1 MSDLVVDYSCKYKQ
15 LLLDLKCTVEGLLVA
30 QVTNVWSIYGGLNR
44 LHNAIEKIF
53 KHGCKAISEDTTS
66 DYWKFIQGLEWLQ
79 PNNVKT
85 SLIIDSEYKSHI
97 PQHLKSDKAS
107 IWLYRSLESHSLSQ
121 KLSWLLSDKKHLES
135 CYQEQ
140 AFLCQEKYAES
151 ILICLRSVE
160 RNHPSLISEINPCL
174 FLSKLNEQK
183 YQKAHRRCSSFPD
196 NHFKS
201 IQEMNRRTKMIHKL
215 EENVKAID
223 KDLNKQKFTGK
234 MKPWSSMPN
243 LSINV
248 NSKKIVNQSRTTPS
262 TPIHHRY
269 FNKFPK
275 SLFPP
280 LKASMKKPRP
290 SASLIKKKVKHVII
304 NNCDIVEHAPPV
316 SAWDDTLSNTSMK
329 LFSEQKSPHKM
340 NTSRSVPEYSFLT
353 ALAGQK
359 DYRKQPKKTFIED
372 GGMSVLPMA
381 TGYFPR
387 PIKGQTLTAFL
398 TSSEFARS
406 NAELDRENAHFSISE
421 AMISAM
427 EQIRC
432 KRDLNLADEQAEES
446 DEEIMNL
453 KQRIRLRR
461 RQKLEEKHRKMWGPN
476 LNDKKTDTT
485 TTEASV
491 SPLSTS
497 PETPTQSI
505 SSDDVEDLEIDE
517 AANLADQRG
526 ISMSLASLYSEADLF
541 KKPRGAPDGASD
553 ILSAE
558 GVALSLI
565 SRFNE
570 KQLPRASDLEWLV
583 SEEDAPQA
591 LLPLPKSVPISPD
604 DFEEGPITPLRG
616 TQEWAPPRP
625 QIIFTPHPRP
635 ERKQLMAKQNYRCAG
650 CGMRVAPQYASR
662 FRYCDYLGRYFCT
675 GCHTN
680 QLALIPGRVLQKW
693 DFTRYPV
700 SNFSYRL
707 LEQMFVDPLF
717 RIFELNKNISKRSK
731 NLALSRKYRL
741 GLYYM
746 KDFIMTCRF
755 AETIQ
760 DYLENETSYLLNDP
774 DVYSM
779 LDLVNVRGGQMISRL
794 KCLVEMC
801 CRHTSE
807 CELCLARGFIC
818 EICNDNHIIFP
829 WQLRNVTRCFK
840 CGTCFHTKCW
850 KSNKESC
857 TKCIRV
863 QNRRN
868 S

>member
-1 MSDLVVDYSCKYKQ
+1 MTDLTVDYTGKYKQ

-44 LHNAIEKIF
+44 LYNATEKVF
-53 KHGCKAISEDTTS
+53 KHGCKALSEDTTS

-85 SLIIDSEYKSHI
+85 SPIIDCEYKSHI
-97 PQHLKSDKAS
+97 PQHLKCDKAAV
-107 IWLYRSLESHSLSQ
+107 WLYRSIENHSLSQ
-121 KLSWLLSDKKHLES
+121 KLSWLLSDKKHVES
-135 CYQEQ
+135 CYQQQ
-140 AFLCQEKYAES
+140 AFLCQEKYAEAV
-151 ILICLRSVE
+151 LICLRSVE

-174 FLSKLNEQK
+174 FLSKINEQK
-183 YQKAHRRCSSFPD
+183 YQKSHRRCSSFPD
-196 NHFKS
+196 SHFKS
-201 IQEMNRRTKMIHKL
+201 IQEMKHRTKMIYKL
-215 EENVKAID
+215 EENVRAID
-223 KDLNKQKFTGK
+223 NDFRKQKFTGK
-234 MKPWSSMPN
+234 MKPWNSMPN
-243 LSINV
+243 LSVNA
-248 NSKKIVNQSRTTPS
+248 NSKKTTNQSRTTPS
-262 TPIHHRY
+262 TPIHPRY
-269 FNKFPK
+269 LGK
-275 SLFPP
+275 SKTQFPP
-280 LKASMKKPRP
+280 LKASMKKSRP
-290 SASLIKKKVKHVII
+290 ATSFIKKKARHVII
-304 NNCDIVEHAPPV
+304 NNCDIIEHTPSE
-316 SAWDDTLSNTSMK
+316 SAWTDTLSNISVK
-329 LFSEQKSPHKM
+329 SCSEHKSPLKM

-353 ALAGQK
+353 TLAGQK

-387 PIKGQTLTAFL
+387 PTKGQTLAAFL
-398 TSSEFARS
+398 TSSQFARS
-406 NAELDRENAHFSISE
+406 NAELDRENAHFSVSE

-432 KRDLNLADEQAEES
+432 KRDLNYADEQVEES

-453 KQRIRLRR
+453 KQRIRFRR
-461 RQKLEEKHRKMWGPN
+461 RQKLEERHRKMRAPS
-476 LNDKKTDTT
+476 LIDKKADTT

-497 PETPTQSI
+497 PGTPSHSI
-505 SSDDVEDLEIDE
+505 SSDDVDDIEIDE
-517 AANLADQRG
+517 AANLADLSG
-526 ISMSLASLYSEADLF
+526 LSVSMASLYDESDLF

-604 DFEEGPITPLRG
+604 DYEDCPVTPLRG

-635 ERKQLMAKQNYRCAG
+635 RRTQLMAKQNYRCAG

-680 QLALIPGRVLQKW
+680 QLAVIPGRVLQKW

-731 NLALSRKYRL
+731 NLVLSRKYRL
-741 GLYYM
+741 GLHYM
-746 KDFIMTCRF
+746 KDFVMTCRF

-760 DYLENETSYLLNDP
+760 DYLENEIPYLLNDP
-774 DVYSM
+774 EVYSM
-779 LDLVNVRGGQMISRL
+779 LDLVNVRSGEMNNRL

-818 EICNDNHIIFP
+818 EVCNDSDIIFP
-829 WQLRNVTRCFK
+829 WQLRNVTRCSK
-840 CGTCFHTKCW
+840 CKTCCHTKCW
-850 KSNKESC
+850 KSRSESC
-857 TKCIRV
+857 PKCIRLY
-863 QNRRN
+863 NRRN